1 MKALLSLRIV
11 SMNLSDI
18 VFCNGPMIARIRK
31 TCGLTQEALAEA
43 ADLSVRVIRKAESG
57 GEVRFSTLLEIA
69 TAMHRLGAIV
79 QAGDLCTDPVE
90 VVRTF
95 VEAYRV
101 HEHAMVSRIRHL
113 LSEDLITFVAGDPAI
128 IPFAGTFHGPDGL
141 TEFLNRFFSQSSRR
155 NRIPFRPKYY
165 VNFDGSDVI
174 AHGTDNCSFD
184 GCTGGNPN
192 WLSLKFDISGGI
204 IVRFEYYFDTQSVR
218 TDSGCVSLKTEIPQ
232 SPFHREY

>member
-1 MKALLSLRIV
+1 
-11 SMNLSDI
+11 MNLSDI

-31 TCGLTQEALAEA
+31 TCGFTQEALAEA

-57 GEVRFSTLLEIA
+57 GEVRFSTLLVIA
-69 TAMHRLGAIV
+69 TAMQRLGAIV

-95 VEAYRV
+95 VEAFRV
-101 HEHAMVSRIRHL
+101 HEHAMVSHIRHL
-113 LSEDLITFVAGDPAI
+113 LSEDLVTFVAGDPAI

-141 TEFLNRFFSQSSRR
+141 TEFLNRLYSQSNCR
-155 NRIPFRPKYY
+155 NRIPSRPKYY

-184 GCTGGNPN
+184 GRTGSNPS
-192 WLSLKFDISGGI
+192 WLSLRFDISGGI
-204 IVRFEYYFDTQSVR
+204 IIRFEYYFDTQSIR
-218 TDSGCVSLKTEIPQ
+218 TDSACMSQKIEIPQ
-232 SPFHREY
+232 SPSHRKP